1 MGVIMGKRQLLIV
14 LGVLSIFSFIFD
26 GWSAIGNSSLHR
38 PLLLEGV
45 AVMFLIAVALAQKAW
60 LERLFCI
67 CWLLEI
73 ALRAIVNACDL
84 NIVPA
89 FMSVFAGVWL
99 FTAGV
104 YFRAA
109 TKRVRNES

>member
-38 PLLLEGV
+38 PSLLEGV

-73 ALRAIVNACDL
+73 ALRTIVNACDL